1 MELSL
6 RNKGALALQRKKEM
20 VQLSNDIMCI
30 VRAPFHSRA
39 LDRSPEAPRSFL
51 CTLTIHRR
59 EYSLVRVFCH
69 SAVRGP
75 YFSTKPYPRP
85 EDYNISLVAFAF
97 CALQRNIDDA
107 LIKNGSNKNSVL
119 LCDYIAFGDFCSVLR
134 VWNEKLHV
142 KLNCIFLYQRRRVRF
157 DKCNNAFYVPIES
170 FKID

>member
-1 MELSL
+1 MELLL
-6 RNKGALALQRKKEM
+6 RNKGALAHQRKKEM

-51 CTLTIHRR
+51 CTLTTPAGVFF
-59 EYSLVRVFCH
+59 SSSFFCH

-85 EDYNISLVAFAF
+85 EDYNISLAAFAF

-107 LIKNGSNKNSVL
+107 LVKNGSNKNSVL
-119 LCDYIAFGDFCSVLR
+119 LCDYIAFGDFCSELR
-134 VWNEKLHV
+134 VRNEKLHV
-142 KLNCIFLYQRRRVRF
+142 KLNCIFLYQRRRLRF
-157 DKCNNAFYVPIES
+157 DLCNNAFYVPRV
-170 FKID
+170 F

>member
-1 MELSL
+1 MILCVLCARPFTLAHSIARQRPRAHFYAHSL
-6 RNKGALALQRKKEM
+6 
-20 VQLSNDIMCI
+20 
-30 VRAPFHSRA
+30 
-39 LDRSPEAPRSFL
+39 
-51 CTLTIHRR
+51 HRR

-107 LIKNGSNKNSVL
+107 LVKNGSNKNSVL
-119 LCDYIAFGDFCSVLR
+119 LCDYIALGDFCSVLR
-134 VWNEKLHV
+134 VRNEKLHV

-157 DKCNNAFYVPIES
+157 DKGNNAFYVPIES